1 MRLVPSFWR
10 STFSVLCI
18 LLLASIAC
26 YFFQGYIDHKWWPF
40 TYVISLLI
48 PFVIAPVIV
57 WLVFVP
63 VQLEF
68 TDLTLDIQFRFRR
81 HYNMQ
86 WSSLT

>member
-1 MRLVPSFWR
+1 
-10 STFSVLCI
+10 
-18 LLLASIAC
+18 
-26 YFFQGYIDHKWWPF
+26 
-40 TYVISLLI
+40 
-48 PFVIAPVIV
+48 V